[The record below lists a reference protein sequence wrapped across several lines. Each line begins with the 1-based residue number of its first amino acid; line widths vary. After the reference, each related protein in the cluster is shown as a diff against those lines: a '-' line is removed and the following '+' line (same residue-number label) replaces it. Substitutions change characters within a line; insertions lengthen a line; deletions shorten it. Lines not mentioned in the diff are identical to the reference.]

1 MKAKETRALAWSK
14 LKGNW
19 GTAIGIALL
28 YMIISGA
35 ASGVP
40 ILGVL
45 GVIAIMGPMTV
56 GLSLCFLKLSRSVK
70 PEVGD
75 LFSGFGDFLNG
86 FVLYL
91 LNEIFTFLWS
101 LLFIVPGIVKSLS
114 YSMSYYV
121 LAENPGMDQ
130 DAARRRSMELME
142 GNKWRLFC
150 LRFSFIGWLLL
161 SALTAGLLLIMVVP
175 YMQAADAEF
184 YRSLTKTPEFEPV
197 GEEPFEPIQF

>member
-1 MKAKETRALAWSK
+1 MSAKETRKLAWSK
-14 LKGNW
+14 LQGNW
-19 GTAIGIALL
+19 GTAIGIAVLFML
-28 YMIISGA
+28 VSGA
-35 ASGVP
+35 VAGVP
-40 ILGVL
+40 GLGALVS
-45 GVIAIMGPMTV
+45 IAVTGPLTV
-56 GLSLCFLKLSRSVK
+56 GLYVSFLKLQRGAK
-70 PEVGD
+70 PEIGD
-75 LFSGFGDFLNG
+75 LFSGFNDFLNG

-101 LLFIVPGIVKSLS
+101 LLFIVPGIIKSLS

-150 LRFSFIGWLLL
+150 LRFSFIGWVLL
-161 SALTAGLLLIMVVP
+161 SGLTGGILLIMVVP

-184 YRSLTKTPEFEPV
+184 YRSLVRVPDFEPL
-197 GEEPFEPIQF
+197 GEEPFEPIEF